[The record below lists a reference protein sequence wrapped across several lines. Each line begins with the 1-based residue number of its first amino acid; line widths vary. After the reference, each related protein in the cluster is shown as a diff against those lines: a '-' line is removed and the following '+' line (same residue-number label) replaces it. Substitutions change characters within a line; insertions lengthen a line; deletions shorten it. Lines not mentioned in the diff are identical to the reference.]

1 MGNTYW
7 MPSEM
12 LTIMSIREIEAA
24 ITRLT
29 ARDLAELMTWLEEHH
44 AQVWDKQIED
54 DLEAGRL
61 DNLLS
66 EVDDEY
72 EAGLSQPL

>member
-1 MGNTYW
+1 
-7 MPSEM
+7 
-12 LTIMSIREIEAA
+12 MSVKEIEAA
-24 ITRLT
+24 IARLP
-29 ARDLAELMTWLEEHH
+29 AIELAELMTWLEEYH

-66 EVDDEY
+66 DVDREY
-72 EAGLSQPL
+72 QSGLSRPL